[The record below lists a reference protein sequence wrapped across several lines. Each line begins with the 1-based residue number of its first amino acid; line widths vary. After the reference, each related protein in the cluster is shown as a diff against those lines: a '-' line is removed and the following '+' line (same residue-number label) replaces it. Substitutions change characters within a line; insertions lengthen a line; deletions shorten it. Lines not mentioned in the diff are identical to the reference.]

1 MKLSELKVCEI
12 EFQEEPVVGEITVS
26 ELSDS
31 HLEHHGILGMKWG
44 VRRYQNK
51 DGSLTAEGK
60 AKRAKQ
66 YDSGSNKW
74 KGKEARHLS
83 DEELNRRNSRL
94 QREKQYKDLT
104 EAPIKKETRQAL
116 KKILVLS
123 AVGAGAAVVGANYKA
138 LVTAGDK
145 WLKHAG
151 KQFLT
156 PIIGTNAANVITSIF
171 NAKK

>member
-1 MKLSELKVCEI
+1 MKLSELKVCEL
-12 EFQEEPVVGEITVS
+12 EMEKEPIVGQMTLAEIS
-26 ELSDS
+26 GD

-60 AKRAKQ
+60 AQRAKQ

-104 EAPIKKETRQAL
+104 EAPIKKETRQII
-116 KKILVLS
+116 KKVLVLS
-123 AVGAGAAVVGANYKA
+123 AVGAGAAVAGANYKA

-145 WLKHAG
+145 WLKHIG

-156 PIIGTNAANVITSIF
+156 PIIGTNAANVISSIF